1 MTRSTSLVVG
11 LAAAMTACAPKYQP
25 QTALVDPGPPLRV
38 PPEIRVLDPGV
49 TPRAPLRYRVAPGEV
64 ETLYVE
70 LAMARSVESHGEGA
84 TGGLPPIQLEVRMGP
99 ASPTPEGYI
108 RHPVAI
114 TQIRIAKAA
123 DRMDPVAREQLEKS
137 LEPLLQVQGWSEMD
151 AEGRIRRSEFSGLEN
166 VQPRLVSML
175 ANVRSALLT
184 VPFPAEPVGV
194 RARWEVDRR
203 LQLSGAWINQAVTY
217 DLMKR
222 EGDTLTLQISA
233 TQSGAPQPMGD
244 VKLEAYQASILG
256 SAVVRLDHFT
266 PFSEAD
272 STSQMRIE
280 MPVEGQLQ
288 LVRIETKTAVR
299 LYPTDAAGQ
308 FDTAGEPEEEPE
320 PAQDPRK
327 ITDPGKQ
334 ELRWLK

>member
-1 MTRSTSLVVG
+1 MRVIALVVG
-11 LAAAMTACAPKYQP
+11 LVAIVACKPKYQP

-38 PPEIRVLDPGV
+38 PPDIRVLDPGV
-49 TPRAPLRYRVAPGEV
+49 TPRAPLRYRVAPGQV

-70 LAMARSVESHGEGA
+70 IAMARAVESHGESV
-84 TGGLPPIQLEVRMGP
+84 TGGLPPIQLEVEMGP
-99 ASPTPEGYI
+99 ATPTPEGFI

-114 TQIRIAKAA
+114 TQIRLSKAA
-123 DRMDPVAREQLEKS
+123 DRMQPVAREQLEKS
-137 LEPLLQVQGWSEMD
+137 LEPLLQVRGWSEMD
-151 AEGRIRRSEFSGLEN
+151 VQGRIRRSQFSGLDN
-166 VQPRLVSML
+166 VQPRLAAIL
-175 ANVRSALLT
+175 GNIRAALLT
-184 VPFPAEPVGV
+184 VPFPDEPVGA

-203 LQLSGAWINQAVTY
+203 LQLSGAWIDQAVTY
-217 DLMKR
+217 DLIKR

-280 MPVEGQLQ
+280 MPVEGQMQ
-288 LVRIETKTAVR
+288 LVRIETKMAVR
-299 LYPTDAAGQ
+299 LYPAEAAGQ
-308 FDTAGEPEEEPE
+308 FDAPGEAPEEPE
-320 PAQDPRK
+320 PAEDPRK

-334 ELRWLK
+334 QLRWLR